1 MKTITV
7 QTRKPYDIVIG
18 EGILSQCGKAVKELF
33 PTGRSVIVTD
43 SKVASLYLDTVKQA
57 YEEAGISYITFIFPE
72 GESSKNP
79 GILLELAEYMAR
91 RNICRGDFITA
102 LGGGVTGDL
111 AGFAAAI
118 YLRGINYIQ
127 IPTTLLAAVDASVG
141 GKTAVDLE
149 AGKNLIGAF
158 HQPSLVWCD
167 YETHKTMEPEA
178 YADGIAEVVKCAV
191 LKGED
196 FFSLLEQ
203 GDLSHHSEE
212 VITTCVELKR
222 RIVADDE
229 YDTGKRQFLNL
240 GHTIGHA
247 IEAHS
252 GYTISLGQ
260 AVAYGMVK
268 IAEIAAA
275 NGLAEFDCCD
285 RIAALL
291 KRYRLLTECP
301 YPLKELLPYIQKDKK
316 MQQDTLHLI
325 IPETIGRCRMLP
337 ISGDDIPGFFRL

>member
-1 MKTITV
+1 MQTITV
-7 QTRKPYDIVIG
+7 HTAKPYDIVIG
-18 EGILSQCGKAVKELF
+18 EGILNQCGKAVKNRF
-33 PTGRSVIVTD
+33 STGRSVIVTD

-72 GESSKNP
+72 GESSKTP
-79 GILLELAEYMAR
+79 EILIELTEYMAR

-118 YLRGINYIQ
+118 YLRGIHYIQ

-158 HQPSLVWCD
+158 HQPALVWCD

-203 GDLSHHSEE
+203 GDIAHNSEE
-212 VITTCVELKR
+212 MIAACVELKR
-222 RIVADDE
+222 RIIADDE

-240 GHTIGHA
+240 GHTIGNA
-247 IEAHS
+247 IETHS
-252 GYTISLGQ
+252 RYSIPHGQ

-275 NGLAEFDCCD
+275 NGMAEFDCCD
-285 RIAALL
+285 RIATLL

-301 YPLKELLPYIQKDKK
+301 YSMNDLLPYIQKDKK

-337 ISGDDIPGFFRL
+337 LSGNDIPAFFRI